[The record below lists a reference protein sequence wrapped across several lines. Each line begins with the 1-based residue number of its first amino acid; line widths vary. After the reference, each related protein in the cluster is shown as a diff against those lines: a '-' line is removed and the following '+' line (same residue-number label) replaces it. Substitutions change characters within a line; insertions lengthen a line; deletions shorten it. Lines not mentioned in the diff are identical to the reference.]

1 MKAAVPN
8 AKDLHA
14 VVDSAFAVIFFGT
27 PHRGTNLADFG
38 LRITRVA
45 SAMTLK
51 PYNPN
56 IVMNLAKNNEVLK
69 SLRRGFDATLEYMI
83 SRNQFES
90 STFQEDK
97 GFSKVAGFT
106 GKVCLRACPAYRIL
120 SSYELR
126 LTEKGC
132 RGRFFRTR
140 KM

>member
-14 VVDSAFAVIFFGT
+14 VVDSTFAVIFFGT
-27 PHRGTNLADFG
+27 PHRGTSLADFG

-45 SAMTLK
+45 SALTLR
-51 PYNPN
+51 PYNPH
-56 IVMNLAKNNEVLK
+56 IVANLAKNNEVLK
-69 SLRRGFDATLEYMI
+69 SLRKGFDATLEHMI

-106 GKVCLRACPAYRIL
+106 GKVCLRGRPAYWFLWSR
-120 SSYELR
+120 ELR
-126 LTEKGC
+126 LMEQGC
-132 RGRFFRTR
+132 RG
-140 KM
+140 